1 MNIIKPFTVQ
11 QFGKF
16 IITIL
21 LVNFVIQCMTLYT
34 FGRSQYN
41 LALELVD
48 NDKNALPKIALDNRI
63 YYSIDSIKELK
74 KWNDKKFFEFITE
87 NSRLEQQEIQN
98 VSNELEKSSNIV
110 INQLDTLVSIN
121 SISFGL
127 AKWIALTSI
136 ICFVLANLPFGKA
149 RREQN
154 TKVVRIFDGIASSPT
169 LVYCGALAIVMHL
182 VNNGLF

>member
-1 MNIIKPFTVQ
+1 
-11 QFGKF
+11 
-16 IITIL
+16 
-21 LVNFVIQCMTLYT
+21 
-34 FGRSQYN
+34 
-41 LALELVD
+41 
-48 NDKNALPKIALDNRI
+48 
-63 YYSIDSIKELK
+63 ELK

-169 LVYCGALAIVMHL
+169 LVYCGVLAIVMYL
-182 VNNGLF
+182 VNNGQF